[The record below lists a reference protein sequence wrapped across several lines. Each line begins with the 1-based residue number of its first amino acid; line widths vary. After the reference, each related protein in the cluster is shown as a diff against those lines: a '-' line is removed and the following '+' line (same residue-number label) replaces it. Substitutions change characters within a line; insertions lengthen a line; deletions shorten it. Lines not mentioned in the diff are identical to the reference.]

1 MPGGNISHLACEIFH
16 FYQKG
21 IIVLDKQETS
31 TKSIIIPFRVTPE
44 EKALLEEKSYGHY
57 RLMSDYIRDCVFKK
71 EIIIINGLDEFAD
84 ELRRIGNNLNQLT
97 RAVNSGYAQVIDLD
111 ETRKEV
117 KKLWQSLN
125 SLAQIAR

>member
-1 MPGGNISHLACEIFH
+1 MPNESR
-16 FYQKG
+16 
-21 IIVLDKQETS
+21 
-31 TKSIIIPFRVTPE
+31 SIIIPFRVTPE

-71 EIIIINGLDEFAD
+71 GIVIVNGLDEFAD

-97 RAVNSGYAQVIDLD
+97 RAVNAGCAQVIDLD
-111 ETRKEV
+111 ETKKEV
-117 KKLWQSLN
+117 KKLWQLLN

>member
-1 MPGGNISHLACEIFH
+1 MPNKNKS
-16 FYQKG
+16 
-21 IIVLDKQETS
+21 
-31 TKSIIIPFRVTPE
+31 SIISFRVTPE
-44 EKALLEEKSYGHY
+44 EKALLEVKSYGHY

-71 EIIIINGLDEFAD
+71 EIVVINGLDEFAD

-97 RAVNSGYAQVIDLD
+97 RAVNAGYAEIIDLD
-111 ETRKEV
+111 KTKEEV

>member
-1 MPGGNISHLACEIFH
+1 MPNKNKS
-16 FYQKG
+16 
-21 IIVLDKQETS
+21 
-31 TKSIIIPFRVTPE
+31 SIISFRVTPK

-71 EIIIINGLDEFAD
+71 EIVVINGLDEFAD

-97 RAVNSGYAQVIDLD
+97 RAVNAGCAQVIDLD
-111 ETRKEV
+111 ETKKEV
-117 KKLWQSLN
+117 KKLWQLLN